1 MYIIIIIYSLFFVE
15 QKNGKLNIRW
25 TAQTLNA
32 MVTVDEVVTTSYEAL
47 LNMLYR
53 GGGVLGR
60 EVGEVL
66 SLPGKI
72 FRIYAPAT
80 WAMIP

>member
-53 GGGVLGR
+53 GGGFW
-60 EVGEVL
+60 VG
-66 SLPGKI
+66 K
-72 FRIYAPAT
+72 
-80 WAMIP
+80 